1 MEASE
6 FEKRMDRFEVKIDKL
21 SEAVFAIVR
30 VEERQAQH
38 ASSMNR
44 MFTAVEK
51 MERRVL
57 TLENV
62 VTTNTIKVG
71 FGERVWWVVATA
83 GVGFIAWFAKNG
95 G

>member
-38 ASSMNR
+38 SRSMDR
-44 MFTAVEK
+44 LFKQIDAL
-51 MERRVL
+51 ERRMSVV
-57 TLENV
+57 ENTS
-62 VTTNTIKVG
+62 TTNTIKVG
-71 FGERVWWVVATA
+71 FGERVWWMVATA
-83 GVGFIAWFAKNG
+83 GVGVIAWFAKNEG
-95 G
+95 